1 MVISGEKWEKVG
13 KVEKSREKLGKV
25 ANSGE
30 KWLTVGKSDK
40 KLEKVVKSGKN

>member
-1 MVISGEKWEKVG
+1 M
-13 KVEKSREKLGKV
+13 KSREKLGKV

-40 KLEKVVKSGKN
+40 KLEKVVKSGKK

>member
-1 MVISGEKWEKVG
+1 MISGEKWEKV
-13 KVEKSREKLGKV
+13 EKIREKLGKV

-40 KLEKVVKSGKN
+40 K